1 MTLPLAQLVPSS
13 ATTTGTSADP
23 AVTPVPP
30 GVASLRRPAVEVEV
44 VIPAYNEEQRLPET
58 LQRTA
63 ALLAARPW
71 TSRIVVVDNGSVD
84 ATAEVGSSD
93 WSGVD
98 VCVIG
103 CARPGKGAAVRRGL
117 LTSSAEIV
125 GFMDADLA
133 TPIDTLDRVV
143 EEVRDGADV
152 VIGSRY
158 LPDSEFTIAP
168 TTTRKAGTAA
178 FRRISRRLV
187 PDIAD
192 TQCGFKFFRR
202 DVVAPV
208 LRRSETD
215 GFTFDL
221 EVLTHSVR
229 LGYDIREVPVR
240 WTAQPGSTFR
250 PLRDGGPSFAAAL
263 RLLRKMA

>member
-1 MTLPLAQLVPSS
+1 MSPPLTQPVPASPAS
-13 ATTTGTSADP
+13 AVAPAPTT
-23 AVTPVPP
+23 PP
-30 GVASLRRPAVEVEV
+30 GVASLQRPAVDVEV

-58 LQRTA
+58 LRRTA
-63 ALLAARPW
+63 DLLAARPW
-71 TSRIVVVDNGSVD
+71 ASRIVVVDNGSVD
-84 ATAEVGSSD
+84 ATAEVGSAD
-93 WSGVD
+93 LAGVD

-133 TPIDTLDRVV
+133 TPIGTLDRVV
-143 EEVRDGADV
+143 EEIRDGADV

-158 LPDSEFTIAP
+158 LPDSEFTTEP
-168 TTTRKAGTAA
+168 SPTRKAGTAA
-178 FRRISRRLV
+178 FRQISRRLV
-187 PDIAD
+187 PNIAD

-202 DVVAPV
+202 DVVADV
-208 LRRSETD
+208 LRRAETD

-221 EVLTHSVR
+221 EVLALSAR
-229 LGYDIREVPVR
+229 LGHDIREVPVR

-250 PLRDGGPSFAAAL
+250 PLRDGAPSFAAAF

>member
-1 MTLPLAQLVPSS
+1 MTYSSTQYALSAPTVLATPE
-13 ATTTGTSADP
+13 AP
-23 AVTPVPP
+23 VTPARSDVESLLRPP
-30 GVASLRRPAVEVEV
+30 VDLEV
-44 VIPAYNEEQRLPET
+44 VIPAYNEEARLPDT
-58 LQRTA
+58 LARTA
-63 ALLAARPW
+63 ELLATRPW
-71 TSRIVVVDNGSVD
+71 TSRVVVVDNGSVD
-84 ATAEVGSSD
+84 TTAEAASSD

-103 CARPGKGAAVRRGL
+103 CASPGKGAAVRRGL
-117 LTSSAEIV
+117 LTSSAGIV

-133 TPIDTLDRVV
+133 TPIDTLDRVM

-158 LPDSEFTIAP
+158 LPGSEFAIEP
-168 TTTRKAGTAA
+168 TATRRAGTAA
-178 FRRISRRLV
+178 FRQISRRLV
-187 PDIAD
+187 PGIAD

-202 DVVAPV
+202 DVVTPV
-208 LRRSETD
+208 LQRVETD

-221 EVLTHSVR
+221 EVLTLSAR

-250 PLRDGGPSFAAAL
+250 PLRDGGPSFAAAF